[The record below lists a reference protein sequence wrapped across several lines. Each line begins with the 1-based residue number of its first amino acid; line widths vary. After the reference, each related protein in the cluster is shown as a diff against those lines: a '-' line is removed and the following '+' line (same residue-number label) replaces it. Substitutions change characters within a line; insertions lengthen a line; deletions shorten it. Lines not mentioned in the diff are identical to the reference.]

1 MQLLLLLYFRF
12 MRLAMTNKLI
22 KGDLSEIC
30 MQYNIIKQFIENRL
44 IKELTKLN
52 REVRL
57 NNN

>member
-52 REVRL
+52 REVT
-57 NNN
+57 